1 MVLYSFYLFNKC
13 GDCIFDKQWSRSFA
27 SQEEKASLVGG
38 LTYTLQH
45 FSTRL
50 SSTQEGSFKAL
61 QTPSYKLHY
70 FETMTGY
77 RAALMTSTDLD
88 TNYIQNILSQFF
100 TEVFT
105 SFAATALNYDSVQR
119 ARIEDLSFNSAF
131 ETFFQKKDL
140 ISANRFE

>member
-1 MVLYSFYLFNKC
+1 MVLYSFYLFNRC

-50 SSTQEGSFKAL
+50 SSTHDGRFKAL
-61 QTPSYKLHY
+61 HTPSYKLHY

-77 RAALMTSTDLD
+77 RAALMTSPDLD
-88 TNYIQNILSQFF
+88 TNCVQIVLSQFF

-105 SFAATALNYDSVQR
+105 SFAATAHNYDSVQR
-119 ARIEDLSFNSAF
+119 TRIEDSSFNSTF

-140 ISANRFE
+140 ILANKNE